1 MIDDPIDFEY
11 EEEEEDDCNSNPV
24 HRTLGSDEATT
35 TPPSSGKSQSKPARK
50 EKGIKSVLEKMSQ
63 G

>member
-1 MIDDPIDFEY
+1 MTDDPVDFEY
-11 EEEEEDDCNSNPV
+11 EEQEDDGPNTNPV
-24 HRTLGSDEATT
+24 LRTPGHEEAAT
-35 TPPSSGKSQSKPARK
+35 TPPSSGKNHSKSARK